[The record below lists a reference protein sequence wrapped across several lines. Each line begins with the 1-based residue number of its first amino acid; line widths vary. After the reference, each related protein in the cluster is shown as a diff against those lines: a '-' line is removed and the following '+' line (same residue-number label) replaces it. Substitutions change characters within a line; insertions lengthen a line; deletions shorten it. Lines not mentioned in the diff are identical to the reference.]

1 MIVNG
6 TKLLLAG
13 PIKNMLGT
21 KETNGI
27 VSHGLTESGYDIR
40 IKQTIEYW
48 PAGYETKVLS
58 CEMLDH
64 QGRLKHP
71 MIRTYYSEEENTLY
85 PYREDYNTNFV
96 LASSI
101 EEFDMPDHLMGQVLN
116 KSTWA
121 RKGLDSSMTT
131 NIEPGW
137 KGFLTLELV
146 FHGNSPV
153 TIPAGSGIAQVIFHE
168 LSEKRSYDG
177 KYNNQPD
184 NPVEAISQ

>member
-1 MIVNG
+1 MIING
-6 TKLLLAG
+6 TKLLQAA

-21 KETNGI
+21 KETNGL

-58 CEMLDH
+58 EEVLDH
-64 QGRLKHP
+64 RGRLIAP
-71 MIRTYYSEEENTLY
+71 MVRIYPDEEEKTI
-85 PYREDYNTNFV
+85 YREDYGTKFV

-146 FHGNSPV
+146 FHGNSPII
-153 TIPAGSGIAQVIFHE
+153 IPAGSGIAQVIFHE
-168 LSEKRSYDG
+168 LSEKRSYGG
-177 KYNNQPD
+177 KYQNQPD
-184 NPVEAISQ
+184 KPVEAISL

>member
-1 MIVNG
+1 MIING
-6 TKLLLAG
+6 SHLLQAA

-21 KETNGI
+21 KETNGT

-40 IKQTIEYW
+40 IKQTVEYW
-48 PAGYETKVLS
+48 PAGYEAKTLC
-58 CEMLDH
+58 CEVLDH
-64 QGRLKHP
+64 RGRLKEP
-71 MIRTYYSEEENTLY
+71 MVRIYYNDDEHTLY

-146 FHGNSPV
+146 FHGNSPIV
-153 TIPAGSGIAQVIFHE
+153 IPAGSGIAQVIFHE

-177 KYNNQPD
+177 KYQNQLD
-184 NPVEAISQ
+184 KPVEAISR

>member
-6 TKLLLAG
+6 SALLQAA
-13 PIKNMLGT
+13 PIIDMATQKQR
-21 KETNGI
+21 
-27 VSHGLTESGYDIR
+27 SHGVSWGLAESGYDIR
-40 IKQTIEYW
+40 IKQTVEYW
-48 PAGYETKVLS
+48 PAGHEAKVLS
-58 CEMLDH
+58 CGMLDH
-64 QGRLKHP
+64 QGRLKVP
-71 MIRTYYSEEENTLY
+71 MIRIYSDEEEEKTI
-85 PYREDYNTNFV
+85 YREDYDTKFV

-146 FHGNSPV
+146 FHGNSPII
-153 TIPAGSGIAQVIFHE
+153 IPAGSGIAQVIFHE
-168 LSEKRSYDG
+168 LSEKRSYAG
-177 KYNNQPD
+177 KYQNQSD
-184 NPVEAISQ
+184 KPVEAISQ